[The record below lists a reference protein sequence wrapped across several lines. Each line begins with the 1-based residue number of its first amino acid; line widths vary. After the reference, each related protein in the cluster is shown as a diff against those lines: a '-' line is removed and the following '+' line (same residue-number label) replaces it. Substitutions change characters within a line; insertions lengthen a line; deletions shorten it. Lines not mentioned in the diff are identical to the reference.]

1 MKISLTAFTDRGEAL
16 AVRITKQ
23 LNNDGEQAEFVRCGR
38 HPLPADSALAC
49 PNDEVLRPLE
59 HAAYVRAAD
68 WTGKVFGES
77 DALVFVGAAGIAVR
91 SIAPH
96 LASKT
101 TDPAVIVID
110 EAGRFVIPILSGH
123 LGGANALALCLASI
137 TCGQAVI
144 TTATDVNGVFAFDDW
159 ARRMN
164 CAVENADLIKEVSG
178 TLLGGGI
185 VPVCSDFEIL
195 GEVPR
200 GVELCSY
207 TEASVCATICEES
220 RVKPCIIF
228 RDETGAGQRV
238 AIRDETGAGQR
249 VAIRD
254 ETGAGQRIAIR
265 DEMRADPCE
274 DACVNCETDGVPA
287 PSEKN
292 RARKLRI
299 IPRIVCVGI
308 GCRRGTSAEEIEE
321 AVMEALR
328 ENGISPKALCALAS
342 IDLKAEEEGIK
353 ELARK
358 YKVPFLTYSAEELCE
373 VPGEFTGSD
382 FVKSVTGV
390 DNVCERAAMR
400 AASLIEPSRGAE
412 CSTAVESDRG
422 SMAYHYGELICRK
435 RAKDGVT
442 VALARRTADLNWEL

>member
-23 LNNDGEQAEFVRCGR
+23 LNNDGEQAKFVRCGKR
-38 HPLPADSALAC
+38 HMPADSEPAC
-49 PNDEVLRPLE
+49 PDDGGLRPLE
-59 HAAYVRAAD
+59 PDTYVRAAD
-68 WTGKVFGES
+68 WTAKEFGRS
-77 DALVFVGAAGIAVR
+77 DALIFVGAAGIAVR

-96 LASKT
+96 VVSKT
-101 TDPAVIVID
+101 TDPAVVVID

-137 TCGQAVI
+137 TGGQAVV

-164 CAVENADLIKEVSG
+164 CAVENTDLIREISG
-178 TLLGGGI
+178 TLLRGGI

-200 GVELCSY
+200 GVEFSSFA
-207 TEASVCATICEES
+207 EASVCVTICEET
-220 RVKPCIIF
+220 RVKPCIMF
-228 RDETGAGQRV
+228 RNETGEGQCA
-238 AIRDETGAGQR
+238 AIRDEVCA
-249 VAIRD
+249 A
-254 ETGAGQRIAIR
+254 
-265 DEMRADPCE
+265 PCE
-274 DACVNCETDGVPA
+274 DACAGCGTDGVPA
-287 PSEKN
+287 PAEKK
-292 RARKLRI
+292 AERKLRI
-299 IPRIVCVGI
+299 IPRVVCVGI
-308 GCRRGTSAEEIEE
+308 GCRRGTPAEEIED

-353 ELARK
+353 ELSRK
-358 YKVPFLTYSAEELCE
+358 YKVPFLTYSAEELRK
-373 VPGEFTGSD
+373 VPGEFTGSE
-382 FVKSVTGV
+382 FVLSVTGV
-390 DNVCERAAMR
+390 DNVCERAAVR
-400 AASLIEPSRGAE
+400 AASWSAPPCGAE
-412 CSTAVESDRG
+412 CSPAVESDRG

-442 VALARRTADLNWEL
+442 VALARRTANLNWKL

>member
-38 HPLPADSALAC
+38 RPLPADSALAC
-49 PNDEVLRPLE
+49 PNDEALRPLE

-123 LGGANALALCLASI
+123 LGGANALTLCLASI

-207 TEASVCATICEES
+207 TEASVCVTICEES

-228 RDETGAGQRV
+228 
-238 AIRDETGAGQR
+238 RDETGAGQR

-400 AASLIEPSRGAE
+400 AASLIEPPRGAE

>member
-1 MKISLTAFTDRGEAL
+1 
-16 AVRITKQ
+16 
-23 LNNDGEQAEFVRCGR
+23 
-38 HPLPADSALAC
+38 
-49 PNDEVLRPLE
+49 
-59 HAAYVRAAD
+59 
-68 WTGKVFGES
+68 VFGES

-207 TEASVCATICEES
+207 TEASVCVTICEES

-228 RDETGAGQRV
+228 
-238 AIRDETGAGQR
+238 RDETGAGQR

-442 VALARRTADLNWEL
+442 VALARRKAKLNWEV

>member
-38 HPLPADSALAC
+38 CPLPADSALAC
-49 PNDEVLRPLE
+49 PNDEALRPLE

-207 TEASVCATICEES
+207 TEASVCVTICEES

-238 AIRDETGAGQR
+238 
-249 VAIRD
+249 
-254 ETGAGQRIAIR
+254 AIR

-400 AASLIEPSRGAE
+400 AASLIEPPRGAE